1 MLDREPVC
9 DCIAAIFAYGLVT
22 CHESMMPKTDAAFR
36 EDIMLKLLESITFM
50 RFDRSNQNAS

>member
-22 CHESMMPKTDAAFR
+22 CHGGMMPKKDAAFR
-36 EDIMLKLLESITFM
+36 GDIMLK
-50 RFDRSNQNAS
+50 

>member
-1 MLDREPVC
+1 MLDRGPGC

-36 EDIMLKLLESITFM
+36 KEIMLKLLESITFI
-50 RFDRSNQNAS
+50 RFDRIDQNAS

>member
-1 MLDREPVC
+1 MLDRGPVC

-22 CHESMMPKTDAAFR
+22 CHESMMPKTDAVFR

-50 RFDRSNQNAS
+50 RFDRVD